1 MQSDAGMQSLQT
13 VTPGGSGPTRRRYL
27 LTGALALVALA
38 LSPAGAVAPLSQA
51 QAGPAALAPTASQV
65 KATSLITRIIDKQH
79 YLNVSLDDAF
89 SSRVFERYLEN
100 LDPNRSYF
108 LAEDVARMSR
118 YRDKLDDALRQAR
131 LDAAYQIF
139 AVYRARLGE
148 RARQALAL
156 LDGPF
161 DFTRDEDFRID
172 RKNAPWP
179 RDRKELDEVWRQ
191 RVKNDVLNLMLA
203 GRTQKEAERTLRR
216 RYEALARRAEQFNAE
231 DVFQIFMNAY
241 AGSIEPHTAYLSPRN
256 SENFQIQLSLSL
268 EGIGAA
274 LQGEDEYTVVQRVIP
289 GGPASLSGQ
298 LQAQDR
304 VTAVGQGPDG
314 LLVDVVGW
322 RLDDVVELIRGP
334 KGSTVRLEVLPKGA
348 PDGGPRKIVTFTRDR
363 VRLEEQAAKRSVIEV
378 FGLDGAP
385 RRIGVVNIPTFY
397 LDAAARARGETD
409 YRSTARDVARLL
421 AELEREGV
429 DGVVLD
435 LRGDGGGALSEAVE
449 LSGLFIPTGPVVQIR
464 DATGKVQ
471 VLEDGDDTVAYAG
484 PLMVLVDRE
493 SASASEIVAAALQD
507 YGRALVVGEPTFG
520 KGTVQSLIDL
530 SRLARGAAGDLGQL
544 KATVAQFFRI
554 NGSSTQHRGVVPDLT
569 LPTASDPSTD
579 GERSFD
585 NAIPWA
591 KVEAARYRV
600 GGDLLSLLPTLRA
613 RHQLR
618 VGVDPGFR
626 WLLEEGAAQ
635 LAVSNR
641 STTSLAENRRRAE
654 REAERRARY
663 ERESQFRLA
672 RGLAPRKEGEEEET
686 DASAAKS
693 PEEDVWLIETAHI
706 LADMVDLVR
715 SSPRLRT
722 VGGGAGGLAAACVS
736 GPCADNPGL

>member
-314 LLVDVVGW
+314 LRPRACRHGG
-322 RLDDVVELIRGP
+322 RHAR
-334 KGSTVRLEVLPKGA
+334 
-348 PDGGPRKIVTFTRDR
+348 GGPHHPACPPWGGRGGLGRR
-363 VRLEEQAAKRSVIEV
+363 RS
-378 FGLDGAP
+378 F
-385 RRIGVVNIPTFY
+385 
-397 LDAAARARGETD
+397 AARASAWRRRPWWPRHGG
-409 YRSTARDVARLL
+409 RLRQH
-421 AELEREGV
+421 A
-429 DGVVLD
+429 
-435 LRGDGGGALSEAVE
+435 
-449 LSGLFIPTGPVVQIR
+449 
-464 DATGKVQ
+464 
-471 VLEDGDDTVAYAG
+471 
-484 PLMVLVDRE
+484 
-493 SASASEIVAAALQD
+493 
-507 YGRALVVGEPTFG
+507 GRALRACGRCVPAWSACPCPGGPG
-520 KGTVQSLIDL
+520 G
-530 SRLARGAAGDLGQL
+530 
-544 KATVAQFFRI
+544 
-554 NGSSTQHRGVVPDLT
+554 RGV
-569 LPTASDPSTD
+569 
-579 GERSFD
+579 RQ
-585 NAIPWA
+585 
-591 KVEAARYRV
+591 AAW
-600 GGDLLSLLPTLRA
+600 
-613 RHQLR
+613 
-618 VGVDPGFR
+618 R
-626 WLLEEGAAQ
+626 W
-635 LAVSNR
+635 
-641 STTSLAENRRRAE
+641 
-654 REAERRARY
+654 
-663 ERESQFRLA
+663 
-672 RGLAPRKEGEEEET
+672 
-686 DASAAKS
+686 
-693 PEEDVWLIETAHI
+693 
-706 LADMVDLVR
+706 
-715 SSPRLRT
+715 
-722 VGGGAGGLAAACVS
+722 
-736 GPCADNPGL
+736 